1 MHSVH
6 VYLVGFGCCV
16 VGILFI
22 LPTSTHA
29 ALDCYVCRDCETTFN
44 ASHVVTCSKSTARC
58 VKIVNENGVID
69 RTCGD
74 ANKCG
79 GRDGYQFPAPPP
91 TQRPRRAISHPDGR
105 TRQKRQLL
113 GSKPTQKQQGFK
125 ELSSLHCCNE
135 NECNGSPPS
144 QLASSTATFL
154 LLAVSY
160 LMRHNLRF

>member
-58 VKIVNENGVID
+58 VVSW
-69 RTCGD
+69 
-74 ANKCG
+74 A
-79 GRDGYQFPAPPP
+79 
-91 TQRPRRAISHPDGR
+91 
-105 TRQKRQLL
+105 
-113 GSKPTQKQQGFK
+113 
-125 ELSSLHCCNE
+125 
-135 NECNGSPPS
+135 
-144 QLASSTATFL
+144 
-154 LLAVSY
+154 SY
-160 LMRHNLRF
+160 LKIIILDIIIGNFSLC